1 MTLVDALSILYAAS
15 GVAGCGCYLPQIL
28 RLAHSAEARRSMAL
42 ASWLGWL
49 CLGVVALLYASV
61 VARQG
66 AMVLVCG
73 LNTLCQAAVVALVVA
88 QRRQDKRADTM
99 EVSTLE
105 RTGEARSAQRR
116 AIRLRTLVS
125 VLRSSG

>member
-15 GVAGCGCYLPQIL
+15 GVAGCACYLPQIL
-28 RLAHSAEARRSMAL
+28 RLARSAEARRAMAL

-49 CLGVVALLYASV
+49 CLGVVALLYAQV

-66 AMVLVCG
+66 AMVLVCS
-73 LNTLCQAAVVALVVA
+73 LNTLCQAVMVGMMVG
-88 QRRQDKRADTM
+88 QRRQDKRADAM
-99 EVSTLE
+99 AVSALE
-105 RTGEARSAQRR
+105 RKGDVRSVQRR
-116 AIRLRTLVS
+116 TIRLRTLVS